1 MLYLYPFLIFISSG
15 LLIYSILSLFSKER
29 SIERLG
35 KYFEGRTEEE
45 IIEKETKINIKP
57 RKLLNSLGSKI
68 SNIDYLKRYIE
79 KTQFEII
86 KAGIPLK
93 GEELIAIQ
101 ILLCVLLF
109 LFTINI
115 FNTMAI
121 AIIFSILG
129 LLIPK
134 QIIKIRK
141 NKRYKMFNNQLGDAI
156 VLISNSLKAGHSFL
170 QAIDSAAR
178 EMPEPIN
185 KEFGKVLK
193 EMRLG
198 IPTEQALESL
208 IKRVESDDLEL
219 MVTAV
224 LIQRQVGGNLSEILD
239 TISSTIRERVKL
251 KGEIKTLTAQGRLSG
266 IIVSLL
272 PLALGGALFLIN
284 PEYLN
289 GLFETKVG
297 IAILIVAI
305 LNQLIGIIL
314 INKIVKIEV

>member
-1 MLYLYPFLIFISSG
+1 MLYLYPFLFFISSG
-15 LLIYSILSLFSKER
+15 LLIYSILSLFSKKR
-29 SIERLG
+29 AIERLG
-35 KYFEGRTEEE
+35 KYFEGRKEEE
-45 IIEKETKINIKP
+45 IIKRETKINIKP

-115 FNTMAI
+115 FNSMVI
-121 AIIFSILG
+121 AIMFSILG

-134 QIIKIRK
+134 QIIKLRK
-141 NKRYKMFNNQLGDAI
+141 NKRYKMFNEQLGDAI

-208 IKRVESDDLEL
+208 INRVESDDLEL

-239 TISSTIRERVKL
+239 TISNTIRERVKL

-272 PLALGGALFLIN
+272 PLALGGALFFIN